1 MSNNKWTSF
10 SKKPIST
17 GRAPLAVGV
26 VKRAPQ
32 SRASVLQAQKGLEQ
46 IQIMRQ
52 QEQVILEQKAAMEQ
66 KALIEQRRESVADGY
81 SSVVAPSS
89 LPLRDSY
96 NNDFE
101 EIITINNRYASN
113 STNKPSLQSGASRSS
128 TSTSSSQ
135 SRQSSTII
143 ANNDKPSLSIRK
155 SETQKDNSVKTIL
168 ISPTKKI
175 RNSSS
180 NVKSVNENHI
190 NKLMGHQSQS
200 PTPKSRESHRSSA
213 AAKKQKNF
221 NGWTKTEPS
230 KQDEISQDAKEFGS
244 RFQGYIEIPPE
255 AYATIQPDTWIRYM
269 KYNPDSKFGYDYRSG
284 GKVVR
289 NKFPD
294 FWALKPTH
302 GNGKQWCV
310 PLKGKNRYFRKDMTE
325 MKNANTRNAKLY
337 DAVKAGT
344 YMLLSKDEY
353 LEYEN
358 LRKKLNGEK

>member
-52 QEQVILEQKAAMEQ
+52 QEQVLLEQKAVAEQQ
-66 KALIEQRRESVADGY
+66 KALLESRRESVADGY
-81 SSVVAPSS
+81 SSIVAPSS

-101 EIITINNRYASN
+101 EITINNRYASN
-113 STNKPSLQSGASRSS
+113 SRDSTSKSSLQTAGASRRSS
-128 TSTSSSQ
+128 NS
-135 SRQSSTII
+135 
-143 ANNDKPSLSIRK
+143 DKPSLSIRK
-155 SETQKDNSVKTIL
+155 SETQKDSSVKTIL
-168 ISPTKKI
+168 ISPTKKHTE
-175 RNSSS
+175 RNASSH
-180 NVKSVNENHI
+180 VKSVNEKQI
-190 NKLMGHQSQS
+190 NKLMGSQS
-200 PTPKSRESHRSSA
+200 PPKSNKRESTTKLT
-213 AAKKQKNF
+213 KKQNF
-221 NGWTKTEPS
+221 NGWVKTEPS

-310 PLKGKNRYFRKDMTE
+310 PLKGKNRYFRKDMTQI
-325 MKNANTRNAKLY
+325 KNVNARNAKLY
-337 DAVKAGT
+337 DAVQAGT
-344 YMLLSKDEY
+344 YMLLSKEDY
-353 LEYEN
+353 LEFEN
-358 LRKKLNGEK
+358 LRKKINGEK